1 MKPTSILRKQTNWEN
16 LYFYRKADVLY
27 LLTKHFTDRYLK
39 IGDRT
44 VDQMVQAACS
54 GKQNIVEG
62 MSDGVSSTQMEIRLL
77 NVARSSLQE
86 LQTDYKDYLSSRHLA
101 YWTKEHERYAQL
113 LDFCRQHNRKEDYL
127 PLLDKATDEELANLA
142 ITLCRQVD
150 KMMFSW
156 QEKLENEF
164 KENGGLS
171 ERMTAVRQGY
181 RQTQKETIE
190 AQAQE
195 IQTLKA
201 KVAQLE
207 AELEKYKR
215 GS

>member
-1 MKPTSILRKQTNWEN
+1 M
-16 LYFYRKADVLY
+16 
-27 LLTKHFTDRYLK
+27 
-39 IGDRT
+39 
-44 VDQMVQAACS
+44 
-54 GKQNIVEG
+54 
-62 MSDGVSSTQMEIRLL
+62 
-77 NVARSSLQE
+77 
-86 LQTDYKDYLSSRHLA
+86 
-101 YWTKEHERYAQL
+101 
-113 LDFCRQHNRKEDYL
+113 

-142 ITLCRQVD
+142 VTLCRQVD

-156 QEKLENEF
+156 LEKLENDF

-207 AELEKYKR
+207 AELEKYK
-215 GS
+215 GKS

>member
-1 MKPTSILRKQTNWEN
+1 MKAGAILRKQTNWEN
-16 LYFYRKADVLY
+16 LYFYRKADVLH
-27 LLTKHFTDRYLK
+27 LLTKHFTARYLK
-39 IGDRT
+39 TGDRT
-44 VDQMVQAACS
+44 VDQMVQAARS

-62 MSDGVSSTQMEIRLL
+62 MSDGVSSTQMEMKLL
-77 NVARSSLQE
+77 NVARASLQE
-86 LQTDYKDYLSSRHLA
+86 LQEDYKDYLASRHLTC
-101 YWTKEHERYAQL
+101 WTKEHERYGQL
-113 LDFCRQHNRKEDYL
+113 LDFCRKHNRKEDYM

-142 ITLCRQVD
+142 VTLCRQVD

-156 QEKLENEF
+156 LEKLENDF

-207 AELEKYKR
+207 AELEKYK
-215 GS
+215 GKS